1 LGACHH
7 AAVVVI
13 SCRMPV
19 EQAAVQSQSVN
30 EEGLRTQLSAAQ
42 MAMVAVGGSIGTG
55 LLLGSGAAM
64 EVAGPAAI
72 LSFVAAAFIGWTV
85 AMALG
90 ELACAHPAAGS
101 FGVYGD
107 LYLNSFAGF
116 IARAGYWLGLALAI
130 GAEMVAAATYMAA
143 WFPGVRPYLWIIVF
157 GALLLVINLRS
168 VGSYGRFE
176 FWFSMI
182 KLATIIA
189 FILIGASLLTTG
201 RVPPQYTAHGGF
213 FPKGLW
219 SPIIAMTYAV
229 YSFGGVE
236 MVAVTTGE
244 SRSRKETP
252 RAVWMTF
259 LTLTFVYVGAM
270 AILLGLMP
278 WNHAGVTESPFVTTF
293 RTVKI
298 PHASGVMNFVVL
310 TAALSGANATLYVA
324 SRMIF
329 SLARTGWAPASLGHL
344 NHEGSPQR
352 AVLLTSCG
360 ILFALALVLFAP
372 ENAFR
377 YMIGAAFTGMIL
389 SWIVSLAAHIA
400 FRRVRSGEDLAAL
413 PLRSPLGA
421 WGSILGLLGVTVALI
436 QTWLYPIVNLFS
448 AAACIGVL
456 VVTYLVA
463 KSHRERS

>member
-1 LGACHH
+1 MAQV
-7 AAVVVI
+7 AA
-13 SCRMPV
+13 PPPL
-19 EQAAVQSQSVN
+19 QPLTN
-30 EEGLRTQLSAAQ
+30 EEGLRHQLSAGQ

-72 LSFVAAAFIGWTV
+72 LSFLAAAFITWSV

-107 LYLNSFAGF
+107 LYLNCFAGF
-116 IARAGYWLGLALAI
+116 IARAGYWLGLVLAI
-130 GAEMVAAATYMAA
+130 GAEMVAAETYMAA
-143 WFPGVRPYLWIIVF
+143 WFPNLRGYWWIILF
-157 GALLLVINLRS
+157 GSILLLINLRS
-168 VGSYGRFE
+168 VASYGRFE
-176 FWFSMI
+176 FWLSMI

-189 FILIGASLLTTG
+189 FILIGASLLASG
-201 RVPPQYTAHGGF
+201 RATPEYRAHGGF
-213 FPKGLW
+213 FPQGLW
-219 SPIIAMTYAV
+219 SPLVALTYAV

-244 SRSRKETP
+244 SRSEKETP
-252 RAVWMTF
+252 RAVWLTF

-270 AILLGLMP
+270 IVLLGLMP

-298 PHASGVMNFVVL
+298 PHAAGMMNFVVL

-329 SLARTGWAPASLGHL
+329 SLARTGWAPAGLGRL
-344 NHEGSPQR
+344 NQEGSPQN
-352 AVLLTSCG
+352 AVLHSSFG
-360 ILFALALVLFAP
+360 ILFALAMVLLAP

-377 YMIGAAFTGMIL
+377 YLLGAAFTGMIL
-389 SWIVSLAAHIA
+389 SWLVSLLAHIR
-400 FRRVRSGEDLAAL
+400 FRRMRTREDLAAL

-421 WGSILGLLGVTVALI
+421 WGSILGFLGVSAALI
-436 QTWLYPIVNLFS
+436 QTWLHPIVNLIS
-448 AAACIGVL
+448 GLTLIGAL
-456 VVTYLVA
+456 AIAYLVLRS
-463 KSHRERS
+463 KSRVIESIRKP